1 MILVW
6 CMVAVFTMFTFWAW
20 PRTWTGLLLAFTV
33 LPVIHATVAGL
44 VEWTVR
50 WGPITRFHERLERR
64 TSGQR
69 ISAMRIFVHLTEVL
83 IIVGAGILLWLGL
96 LQWAGV
102 DTAAVEAFMN
112 RHFWP

>member
-1 MILVW
+1 
-6 CMVAVFTMFTFWAW
+6 
-20 PRTWTGLLLAFTV
+20 
-33 LPVIHATVAGL
+33 
-44 VEWTVR
+44 
-50 WGPITRFHERLERR
+50 
-64 TSGQR
+64 
-69 ISAMRIFVHLTEVL
+69 MRIFVHLTEVL